1 MNLLVYVD
9 DLILAGN
16 DNKVCEAFKNFL
28 DRKFGIKNLGQL
40 KYILGIEVARGKDG
54 LFLSQR
60 KYALNIIKECGLL
73 GARPVEF
80 PMEENHKLALANGR
94 LLNDPGMY
102 RRLVGRLIYLTVT
115 RPDLT
120 YAVHVLSQFMQSPRE
135 EHLDAAYRVVRY
147 LKKGP
152 GQGIVLKADND
163 LQLYCY
169 SDSDWAS
176 CPLTRRSISG
186 CCVKLGTSPIS
197 WRCKKQGTISRSS
210 AEAEYR
216 SMAMAASELTWLKSL
231 LASLGVLHDK
241 PMKLYCDNKAAL
253 HIAANPVFH
262 ERTKHIEIDCHFVRE
277 KVQSGEIMTTY
288 LPSKLQVA
296 DMFTKALGRQQF
308 LFLSSKL
315 GIRDLHAPT

>member
-9 DLILAGN
+9 DLILVGN

-40 KYILGIEVARGKDG
+40 KYILGIEVARGKNG

-60 KYALNIIKECGLL
+60 KYALNIIEECGLL
-73 GARPVEF
+73 GARLVEF

-94 LLNDPGMY
+94 LPNDPGMY
-102 RRLVGRLIYLTVT
+102 RRLVGRLIYLTIT

-120 YAVHVLSQFMQSPRE
+120 YVVHVLSQFMQSPRE
-135 EHLDAAYRVVRY
+135 EHLDATYRVVQY

-152 GQGIVLKADND
+152 GQGIVLKVEND

-210 AEAEYR
+210 AEAEYH
-216 SMAMAASELTWLKSL
+216 SMAMVVSELTWLKSL
-231 LASLGVLHDK
+231 LASLGVFHDK
-241 PMKLYCDNKAAL
+241 PMKLYCDNKVAL

-277 KVQSGEIMTTY
+277 RCNPV
-288 LPSKLQVA
+288 
-296 DMFTKALGRQQF
+296 R
-308 LFLSSKL
+308 
-315 GIRDLHAPT
+315 